1 MGNLNEFFRDLGRNA
16 YGLGENVASL
26 GSAAIAEPVAG
37 FAAMYDPV
45 NGAAAIR
52 EGMTYAPRTQAGQMY
67 QQGAARTLGTIA
79 QPAMPV
85 IDTWQRGVDIAGKYS
100 PAAGAA
106 LQTVPTALGALMG
119 YKPAM
124 QTGRQVSNSLG
135 AMQARMVANA
145 NAPRTLNTGY
155 MGQRGAIGT
164 QRPLTEFEQAHL
176 TAQQRAALPVNQRG
190 LGLAAD
196 NTAMDRA
203 RAMGW
208 DVDNP
213 VYTGISPREGY
224 GKSELWNKLERKTD
238 PNMTGFDRSVFSST
252 SPKVASG
259 YTGVVNLSPDIQHR
273 IAFDGL
279 TEAKKLQN
287 AEGFQPTFIGEKM
300 LDDLGDDFTFND
312 VKNYLSDND
321 ISPDDIM
328 EFSKVIDT
336 DKYHD
341 VGSSI
346 IPMYANKK
354 DYLSLDA
361 GGSNWDE
368 VIRAGSYDEDNLLD
382 SLVKQINEKTG
393 KNISRDDVLS
403 ERGIEYDG
411 QMDRNITTDDLK
423 EIAKDYGLSGV
434 EIKNV
439 IDSAGNTRVKAN
451 TVATTKGH
459 TLRALSAAFDPFN
472 RDSSNLL
479 AQSAKFAPAATLGAL
494 MANEK
499 RKDRRN

>member
-1 MGNLNEFFRDLGRNA
+1 MDLNAQQRRENYPFDYKT
-16 YGLGENVASL
+16 YG
-26 GSAAIAEPVAG
+26 
-37 FAAMYDPV
+37 YDV
-45 NGAAAIR
+45 
-52 EGMTYAPRTQAGQMY
+52 
-67 QQGAARTLGTIA
+67 
-79 QPAMPV
+79 PA
-85 IDTWQRGVDIAGKYS
+85 KS
-100 PAAGAA
+100 
-106 LQTVPTALGALMG
+106 QTVDFGNN
-119 YKPAM
+119 K
-124 QTGRQVSNSLG
+124 
-135 AMQARMVANA
+135 ANA
-145 NAPRTLNTGY
+145 
-155 MGQRGAIGT
+155 

-176 TAQQRAALPVNQRG
+176 LAQQRAALPVNQRG
-190 LGLAAD
+190 LDLPAN

-224 GKSELWNKLERKTD
+224 GNSELWNKLERKTD

-346 IPMYANKK
+346 IPMYVNKK
-354 DYLSLDA
+354 DYLNLDA

-368 VIRAGSYDEDNLLD
+368 VIRAGSYDEDNMLD

-479 AQSAKFAPAATLGAL
+479 AQSAKLAPTTALGAY
-494 MANEK
+494 MYNEK
-499 RKDRRN
+499 RKKPQGNQ